1 MQSTGKWY
9 NKYIDYPY
17 THLGDDPINGID
29 CWNLCM
35 YIYKDHLNIDIKQ
48 RSWDFCNIVD
58 EDWYSKTTDRL
69 YEEGF
74 KKFSHIFKKVSDEPK
89 TYDIILMSIGST
101 NVSNHCAIYV
111 DKNRILQTMLDHVSW
126 VAPYG
131 NYYKQYTTGIYR
143 WNNST
148 S

>member
-1 MQSTGKWY
+1 MQSIGKWY
-9 NKYIDYPY
+9 NKYVDYPY
-17 THLGDDPINGID
+17 VHLGDDHINGID

-58 EDWYSKTTDRL
+58 EDWYNKTTDRF
-69 YEEGF
+69 YEDGF
-74 KKFSHIFKKVSDEPK
+74 KEFSHIFRKVEGEPK
-89 TYDIILMSIGST
+89 LYDIILMSIGST

-143 WNNST
+143 WNGSIN
-148 S
+148 

>member
-1 MQSTGKWY
+1 MQSIGKWY
-9 NKYIDYPY
+9 NKYVDYPY
-17 THLGDDPINGID
+17 QHLGDDPETGID

-35 YIYKDHLNIDIKQ
+35 YIYKDHLDIDFKP

-58 EDWYSKTTDRL
+58 EDWYNKTTDRF

-74 KKFSHIFKKVSDEPK
+74 KKFSDAWTKVSGEPQL
-89 TYDIILMSIGST
+89 YDIVLMSIGAT
-101 NVSNHCAIYV
+101 NVSNHCAIIV
-111 DKNRILQTMLDHVSW
+111 DRNRILQTMLEHVSW

-143 WNNST
+143 WNGSIN
-148 S
+148 

>member
-1 MQSTGKWY
+1 MQSIGKWY
-9 NKYIDYPY
+9 NKYVDYPY
-17 THLGDDPINGID
+17 QHLGDDPETGID

-35 YIYKDHLNIDIKQ
+35 YVYKDHLDIDIKQ

-58 EDWYSKTTDRL
+58 EDWYNKTTDRF

-74 KKFSHIFKKVSDEPK
+74 KKFSHIFKRVSDEPK
-89 TYDIILMSIGST
+89 LYDIVLMSIGAT
-101 NVSNHCAIYV
+101 NVSNHCAIIV
-111 DKNRILQTMLDHVSW
+111 DRNRILQTMLEHVSW

-143 WNNST
+143 WNGSIN
-148 S
+148 